1 MTRHTISAMHIAKKQ
16 SARHHMGGGDELI
29 ICIDANI

>member
-1 MTRHTISAMHIAKKQ
+1 MSAMHIAKKQ
-16 SARHHMGGGDELI
+16 SACHHMGGGDKLI